1 MPKWTLTLVIILL
14 FVSGCN
20 LPAGGNITPT
30 VDLVGT
36 QVAEILTSQPTVQPL
51 PSETPSPTEQPAES
65 TPEPL
70 PPTITPEPSPTS
82 TPLSD
87 DPRQVLGNPTFVDT
101 LDSGRSFGLED
112 KAYDDDYTFIRVEN
126 GALVLTSRYATGYRG
141 WRTGGTKLGNAYLE
155 TLVRTGECSGLDT
168 YGLVFRSPD
177 FIKGYWFQLTCDGKW
192 AFGYWD
198 GQQYVNLAEGGN
210 INDAIRTGSNQTN
223 RLGVY
228 AVGSNYT
235 LYVNGIKIREISD
248 STFTEPGSYGIV
260 IAARNTPNFTVY
272 AEEFAYWRLD

>member
-1 MPKWTLTLVIILL
+1 MPKWTLTLMIILL
-14 FVSGCN
+14 LVSGCN
-20 LPAGGNITPT
+20 LPAGGNFTPT

-51 PSETPSPTEQPAES
+51 SSDTPSPIEQPSEP
-65 TPEPL
+65 TPAPL
-70 PPTITPEPSPTS
+70 TPTVTPEPSPTL
-82 TPLSD
+82 TPISD

-112 KAYDDDYTFIRVEN
+112 KVYDDDYTFIRVEN

-155 TLVRTGECSGLDT
+155 TRVRTGECSGLDT

-177 FIKGYWFQLTCDGKW
+177 FVKGYWFQLTCDGKW

-210 INDAIRTGSNQTN
+210 INDAIRTGSNQAN